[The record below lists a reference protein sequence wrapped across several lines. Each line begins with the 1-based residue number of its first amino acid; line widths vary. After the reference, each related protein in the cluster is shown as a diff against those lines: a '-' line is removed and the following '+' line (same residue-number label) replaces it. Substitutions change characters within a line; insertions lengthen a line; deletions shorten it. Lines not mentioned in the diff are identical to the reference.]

1 VRIKVKFSTVFRGLS
16 GIDETEFSLHQ
27 DMTVKD
33 ALEKI
38 VEDFPRFKKWIP
50 PNGKVSNY
58 VYASVN
64 GKFPGSETQ
73 LKNNDEIV
81 LFPVP
86 MGGG

>member
-1 VRIKVKFSTVFRGLS
+1 VRIKVKFSTVFQGLS
-16 GIDETEFSLHQ
+16 GVDEIEFSLHQ

-38 VEDFPRFKKWIP
+38 VEGFPKFKKWIP
-50 PNGKVSNY
+50 QNGKVSNY

-64 GKFPGSETQ
+64 GKFPSSETQ

-81 LFPVP
+81 LFLVP